1 MVIILRRR
9 KIGRPRRQ
17 NIRLVRTL
25 FLVLIAVVLVG
36 GTILAVYIHDSAP
49 EISVCLDPGH
59 GDHDPGAVNGERLEK
74 DDNLRVALLVRDN
87 LEAKGIRV
95 YMTRDDDTF
104 LSLEERCALANK
116 KKCTLFVALHRNSAE
131 SGSGVEVWVEN
142 TPEKVD
148 WALAENILNG
158 LSEAGISKARGVKS
172 GYVHNPDGN
181 YYVNAHTKMPSC
193 LVELGFI
200 TSDTDNAL
208 FDEHLND
215 YAKEI
220 ADAIEKTLQEQVETT
235 TA

>member
-9 KIGRPRRQ
+9 KIGRPKRQ

-59 GDHDPGAVNGERLEK
+59 GDHDPGAISGDRQEK
-74 DDNLRVALLVRDN
+74 DDNLRIALLVRDN

-200 TSDTDNAL
+200 TSNTDNAL

>member
-1 MVIILRRR
+1 MVITLRRR
-9 KIGRPRRQ
+9 KIGRPKRQ
-17 NIRLVRTL
+17 NIRLVRKL
-25 FLVLIAVVLVG
+25 FLALVAVVLVG
-36 GTILAVYIHDSAP
+36 GTILAVYIHESVP
-49 EISVCLDPGH
+49 EISVCLDAGH
-59 GDHDPGAVNGERLEK
+59 GDQDPGAVNGDRQEK

-104 LSLEERCALANK
+104 LSLEERCALANR
-116 KKCTLFVALHRNSAE
+116 KKCTLFVSLHRNSAE
-131 SGSGVEVWVEN
+131 SGNGVEIWVQN
-142 TPEKVD
+142 TPGKTD

-181 YYVNAHTKMPSC
+181 YYVNANTKMPSC

-200 TSDTDNAL
+200 TSDTDNDL
-208 FDEHLND
+208 FDKHLND

-220 ADAIEKTLQEQVETT
+220 ADAIEKTLQEQVGMTN
-235 TA
+235 A

>member
-9 KIGRPRRQ
+9 KIGRPKRQ
-17 NIRLVRTL
+17 NIRFVRTL

-49 EISVCLDPGH
+49 EISVCLDRGH
-59 GDHDPGAVNGERLEK
+59 GDHDPGAVSGDRQEK
-74 DDNLRVALLVRDN
+74 DDNLRIALLVRDN

-116 KKCTLFVALHRNSAE
+116 KKCALFVALHRNSAE
-131 SGSGVEVWVEN
+131 SGNGVEVWVEN

>member
-1 MVIILRRR
+1 MVIKLKRR
-9 KIGRPRRQ
+9 KIGRSKKQ
-17 NIRLVRTL
+17 NIRLVRSL
-25 FLVLIAVVLVG
+25 FLALIAVVLVG
-36 GTILAVYIHDSAP
+36 GTIFAVYMHESVP
-49 EISVCLDPGH
+49 EISVCLDAGH
-59 GDHDPGAVNGERLEK
+59 GDHDPGAINGDRQEK
-74 DDNLRVALLVRDN
+74 DDNLRIALLVRDN

-95 YMTRDDDTF
+95 YMTREDDTF
-104 LSLEERCALANK
+104 LSLEERCALANR
-116 KKCTLFVALHRNSAE
+116 KKCTLFVSLHRNSAE
-131 SGSGVEVWVEN
+131 SGSGVEVWVQN
-142 TPEKVD
+142 TPGKTD

-220 ADAIEKTLQEQVETT
+220 ADAIEKTLQEQTQTT
-235 TA
+235 EA

>member
-59 GDHDPGAVNGERLEK
+59 GDYDPGAVSGDRQEK
-74 DDNLRVALLVRDN
+74 DDNLRIALLVRDN

-200 TSDTDNAL
+200 TSDTDNAF

>member
-9 KIGRPRRQ
+9 KIGRPKRQ
-17 NIRLVRTL
+17 NIRFVRTL

-59 GDHDPGAVNGERLEK
+59 GDHDPGAVSDDRQEK
-74 DDNLRVALLVRDN
+74 DDNLRIALLVRDN

>member
-131 SGSGVEVWVEN
+131 SGTGVEVWVEN